1 MVFYFQRSAKFEPVA
16 SLSRAIP
23 STRQYE
29 ACSRQQQVEL
39 AHVLGREARPW
50 RSEHSNLA
58 DRLPVTLQSKN
69 AHPDDDRVSASA
81 WTGDLANIN
90 SLNIVYK
97 VLRYPVAL
105 LEESGNDRERP
116 R

>member
-58 DRLPVTLQSKN
+58 DRLPVT
-69 AHPDDDRVSASA
+69 AH
-81 WTGDLANIN
+81 
-90 SLNIVYK
+90 YK
-97 VLRYPVAL
+97 VKTPTLMMI
-105 LEESGNDRERP
+105 G
-116 R
+116 